1 LDSDYNYERRLSDN
15 TCQKIEGLPDRPAES
30 VCRENPGLIEY
41 YPITGYRK
49 IPLSTCSGG
58 RELQYGGGDPLPCAD
73 HEKEYEE
80 RHRMSG
86 TALFFAVVVPIAV
99 AVGAGWWVYTR
110 WDGKFGRIRLGG
122 GPTSAGGSSAGE
134 TISTVLA
141 WPVALAAGAVAVVA
155 ALPLLV
161 RSLWRSAAGVFGSP
175 AYGTRAYTSRSSFAR
190 GRGDYATVENDE
202 GELLGDESDEEV

>member
-1 LDSDYNYERRLSDN
+1 
-15 TCQKIEGLPDRPAES
+15 LPDRPAES
-30 VCRENPGLIEY
+30 VCRENPALTEY
-41 YPITGYRK
+41 FPITGYRK

-58 RELQYGGGDPLPCAD
+58 RELQYGGGDPLPCAG
-73 HEKEYEE
+73 HEGEYE
-80 RHRMSG
+80 RLHRMSG
-86 TALFFAVVVPIAV
+86 AALFFSIIVPIAAAV
-99 AVGAGWWVYTR
+99 AAGWWVYTR

-122 GPTSAGGSSAGE
+122 GPSSSTGGGGSSA
-134 TISTVLA
+134 VAAWLA

-155 ALPLLV
+155 ALPLLA
-161 RSLWRSAAGVFGSP
+161 RSLWRSASGLLGASP